1 MDATITNLLEGVVAY
16 DPLPPPRMPSQAPAV
31 STHAPSHSQPSS
43 RTLTTSDLR
52 PRKYY
57 SPAMEAMRRQLS
69 FEERKKQLLENARRY
84 HKCLWANIVLIFPT
98 KVVVVS
104 LSAGGM
110 SRSTAWT

>member
-16 DPLPPPRMPSQAPAV
+16 DPLPPPQMPSQAPAT

-84 HKCLWANIVLIFPT
+84 YHKCAWANIVLI
-98 KVVVVS
+98 VVS